1 MIVNN
6 TQVVD
11 QSEAINL
18 IPQKPGLIGALG
30 LFRDE
35 TVSTDAVTFD
45 VRENSFSV
53 LADHLRNV
61 DRKNIGEGQSY
72 DMHTLA
78 IPHYPAIGTIGRE
91 KLAGVR
97 AFGKEAEAIVA
108 AAVADELQRQVEN
121 HDVTLESLKAR
132 TLLTGVVTTTNFGTI
147 DMAAEFG
154 VSRSTQFLDA
164 ATATSDVIAKLRNAT
179 RTAKA
184 GLKTGGQVNGYIL
197 FASVELYEAIL
208 ANAIVRDSFK
218 YFGSEGNNLLRNELG
233 SVANGY
239 SMFRLGNI
247 DVVLY
252 DDEFTA
258 IDGSS
263 ITLIEA
269 GKGVLVPR
277 ANLGRVFFG
286 PASTLSGLGKFGQK
300 RFATS
305 YRDPKDRYV
314 EVESEQSTLAIMEQF
329 ASGVIVDMAAA

>member
-35 TVSTDAVTFD
+35 TVATDAVTFD
-45 VRENSFSV
+45 VRDNSFSV

-61 DRKNIGEGQSY
+61 DRKNVVGAPAY

-121 HDVTLESLKAR
+121 HDVTLESIKAR
-132 TLLTGVVTTTNFGTI
+132 TLLTGVVATQNFGTI
-147 DMAAEFG
+147 NMATEFG
-154 VSRSTQFLDA
+154 VTRQTVALDA
-164 ATATSDVIAKLRNAT
+164 ATADSDVIAKLRGAT
-179 RTAKA
+179 RIAKA
-184 GLKTGGQVNGYIL
+184 GLKTGGQVSGYIL
-197 FASVELYEAIL
+197 FASVELYEGIL
-208 ANAIVRDSFK
+208 SNPTVKDAFK
-218 YFGSEGNNLLRNELG
+218 YFGADQNVLRNELG
-233 SVANGY
+233 SVSAGY

-258 IDGSS
+258 IDGSTL
-263 ITLIEA
+263 TLIPA
-269 GKGVLVPR
+269 GEGVLVPR

-286 PASTLSGLGKFGQK
+286 PSSTLSGLGKFGQK

-305 YRDPKDRYV
+305 FRDPKDRYV
-314 EVESEQSTLAIMEQF
+314 EVESEQSTLAVMEQF
-329 ASGVIVDMAAA
+329 AAGVKITA

>member
-35 TVSTDAVTFD
+35 TVATDAVSFD
-45 VRENSFSV
+45 VRDNSFSV
-53 LADHLRNV
+53 LTDHLRNV
-61 DRKNIGEGQSY
+61 DRKNVVGNPIFQ
-72 DMHTLA
+72 MHTLA

-108 AAVADELQRQVEN
+108 AAVADELQRQVES
-121 HDVTLESLKAR
+121 HDVTLESIKAR
-132 TLLTGVVTTTNFGTI
+132 TLLTGIVATQNFGTI
-147 DMAAEFG
+147 NMADEFG
-154 VSRSTQFLDA
+154 VVRQTVDLD
-164 ATATSDVIAKLRNAT
+164 TDVATSDVIAKLRNAT
-179 RTAKA
+179 RISKA
-184 GLKTGGQVNGYIL
+184 GLKTGGQVSGYIL

-208 ANAIVRDSFK
+208 SHPTVVNAFR
-218 YFGSEGNNLLRNELG
+218 YFSADQNVLRNDLG
-233 SVANGY
+233 SVGNGY

-247 DVVLY
+247 DIVLY
-252 DDEFTA
+252 DDTFQTV
-258 IDGSS
+258 DGTT
-263 ITLIEA
+263 ITLIPA
-269 GKGVLVPR
+269 GEGVMVPR

-286 PASTLSGLGKFGQK
+286 PSSTLSGLGKFGQK

-305 YRDPKDRYV
+305 YRDPRDRYV
-314 EVESEQSTLAIMEQF
+314 EVESEQSTLAVMEQF
-329 ASGVIVDMAAA
+329 AAGVRITL